1 MKVANK
7 GIIRKLAARF
17 LKAGMTRNII
27 AVTAIALTSLLFTS
41 VFTIGGNMITAI
53 QDQTM
58 RQIGTSAHGCLKYL
72 TMEQYENFAKSPLL
86 KDISYSR
93 LIAIAENEALKKE
106 QCEIRYAED
115 KMARWGFSYPSVG
128 RMPQA
133 KNEIACNT
141 IVLDALG
148 VNHETG
154 SKVPLVFTVGDRT
167 YSQSFVLSGFWEGDR
182 VMRAQ
187 QIWLSK
193 EYAVSVLGEN
203 AVALAGN
210 YAGTISADVWFG
222 NSFDIEGKI
231 LRLIAER
238 GYADGEIQY
247 GVSWAYAASRIDL
260 DPTTVMLAVI
270 ILALILLSGYLII
283 YSIFI
288 ISVNADI
295 HFYGLLKTVGTTG
308 KQLRKIVALQALVL
322 SAVGIPFGLAL
333 GYSGGVLLS
342 PLLLRILSV
351 GDSTARTANPLVFIF
366 ASAFSLLTVFIGCHK
381 PGQTAARV
389 SPVEAVKY
397 SGVSAGGNRKTKRTL
412 KVTPLSMAWANV
424 TREKRKL
431 CVVVLSLSL
440 SLILLNSAVSATK
453 SFDMDAYVSGSITSD
468 FAVADYTLFSA
479 VASNK
484 NTEGVTADFLR
495 EAEARGAEKI
505 SNIYY
510 NNFADYSVEYPV
522 TGPQVYGVGKKEL
535 ESFSDVAYQ
544 KLRSGNYAIVSKH
557 VIAYGDNAVMVP
569 EVGDKLTLTNA
580 NGFARDFEVIS
591 LMDEYPFHLSA
602 RFRYANCLDA
612 ILADDVFLDFYGE
625 VQPMQTNIDV
635 RAENIPGFESW
646 LGSYTTNQHTPPQ
659 SSGVCCSH
667 KVLVSGFIP
676 YDRPRGAG
684 YETLATNQN
693 PNLSYISR
701 ETLKAEFAGLRT
713 TYLALGGAMSFILA
727 LIGILNFINAVVASI
742 IARSREL
749 AMLQSV
755 GMTGKQLHCTLF
767 YEGVCYTALT
777 AVFTLTAGL
786 GIGRLIVQGIAGQ
799 VWFFRQNFTAMPS
812 IYCAIP
818 LFVICALVPLVCY
831 KRLTRESLVER
842 LRVE

>member
-1 MKVANK
+1 MNVANK

-17 LKAGMTRNII
+17 LKAGRTRNII
-27 AVTAIALTSLLFTS
+27 AVTAIALTSILFTS

-53 QDQTM
+53 QNQTM
-58 RQIGTSAHGCLKYL
+58 RQIGTSAHGGLKYL
-72 TMEQYENFAKSPLL
+72 TMEQYENFAKSPLI
-86 KDISYSR
+86 KDISYNV
-93 LIAIAENEALKKE
+93 LIGFAENDTLKKE

-128 RMPQA
+128 KMPQA

-154 SKVPLVFTVGDRT
+154 SSVPLVFTVGGRR
-167 YSQSFVLSGFWEGDR
+167 YSQNFVLSGFWEGDP

-187 QIWLSK
+187 QVWLSK
-193 EYAVSVLGEN
+193 EYVDSVLDEN
-203 AVALAGN
+203 AAVLAESSIEQGN
-210 YAGTISADVWFG
+210 YEGTISADVWFG
-222 NSFDIEGKI
+222 NSFDIDGKMR
-231 LRLIAER
+231 RLIAER
-238 GYADGEIQY
+238 GYAYGEIQY
-247 GVSWAYAASRIDL
+247 GVSWAYAANGIDL

-322 SAVGIPFGLAL
+322 SAVGIPIGLGL

-342 PLLLRILSV
+342 PFLLSLLSV
-351 GDSTARTANPLVFIF
+351 SNSVARTANPLIFIL
-366 ASAFSLLTVFIGCHK
+366 AAVFSLLTVFIGCRK

-397 SGVSAGGNRKTKRTL
+397 SGVTVRGNRKTKKTR

-453 SFDMDAYVSGSITSD
+453 SFDMDAYVSGSLISD
-468 FAVADYTLFSA
+468 FAVADYTVFSA
-479 VASNK
+479 VTSYK
-484 NTEGVTADFLR
+484 NTEGVTAEFLR
-495 EAEARGAEKI
+495 EAEALDAEKI
-505 SNIYY
+505 SNIYFHPSSESRSEHDMLIMQIY
-510 NNFADYSVEYPV
+510 GIGKTELDY
-522 TGPQVYGVGKKEL
+522 
-535 ESFSDVAYQ
+535 FSDIDYE
-544 KLRSGNYAIVSKH
+544 KLRSGNYAIVSRE
-557 VIAYGDNAVMVP
+557 VINYENAVVAIP
-569 EVGDKLTLTNA
+569 EIGDTLTLIDEKNDGIA
-580 NGFARDFEVIS
+580 CDFEVIG
-591 LMDEYPFHLSA
+591 LTDAYPNQLSA
-602 RFRYANCLDA
+602 RYYNVNSLQA
-612 ILADDVFLDFYGE
+612 IIADEVFLDFYGE
-625 VQPMQTNIDV
+625 VRPMQTNINV
-635 RAENIPGFESW
+635 SAENIAEFESW
-646 LGSYTTNQHTPPQ
+646 LSSYT
-659 SSGVCCSH
+659 S
-667 KVLVSGFIP
+667 
-676 YDRPRGAG
+676 
-684 YETLATNQN
+684 NQN
-693 PNLSYISR
+693 PDLSFISR
-701 ETLKAEFAGLRT
+701 ETLKVEFAGLQR

-727 LIGILNFINAVVASI
+727 LIGILNFINTVVASI
-742 IARSREL
+742 ISRRREL

-755 GMTGKQLHCTLF
+755 GMTGKQLRGTLF

-786 GIGRLIVQGIAGQ
+786 GIGRLILQGIAGQ
-799 VWFFRQNFTAMPS
+799 VWFFKQRFTAIPS

-831 KRLTRESLVER
+831 KQLAQESLVER

>member
-1 MKVANK
+1 MNVENK
-7 GIIRKLAARF
+7 AIIRKLAVRF
-17 LKAGMTRNII
+17 LKAGRMRNII
-27 AVTAIALTSLLFTS
+27 AVTAIALTSILFTS
-41 VFTIGGNMITAI
+41 VFTIGGNMIAAI

-58 RQIGTSAHGCLKYL
+58 RQIGTSAHGGLKYL

-86 KDISYSR
+86 KDISYNR
-93 LIAIAENEALKKE
+93 LVSFAENDALKKE

-115 KMARWGFSYPSVG
+115 KMARWGFSYPSIG
-128 RMPQA
+128 KMPQA

-141 IVLDALG
+141 LVLDALG
-148 VNHETG
+148 VKHETG
-154 SKVPLVFTVGDRT
+154 SPVPLVFTVGGRT
-167 YSQSFVLSGFWEGDR
+167 YSQNFVLSGFWEGDK
-182 VMRAQ
+182 VMKAQ
-187 QIWLSK
+187 QVWLSK
-193 EYAVSVLGEN
+193 EYVDSVLDEN
-203 AVALAGN
+203 APVLTGN
-210 YAGTISADVWFG
+210 YAGTINADVWFG

-231 LRLIAER
+231 RRLIAER
-238 GYADGEIQY
+238 GYVDGEIQY
-247 GVSWAYAASRIDL
+247 GVSWAYAANGIAL
-260 DPTTVMLAVI
+260 DPTAVVFAVI

-322 SAVGIPFGLAL
+322 SAVGIPLGLGL

-342 PLLLRILSV
+342 PFLLSILSV
-351 GDSTARTANPLVFIF
+351 SNSAARTVNPLIFIF
-366 ASAFSLLTVFIGCHK
+366 AAAFSLLTVFIGCRK
-381 PGQTAARV
+381 PGQIAARV

-397 SGVSAGGNRKTKRTL
+397 SGVAAGGNRKTKKTR

-453 SFDMDAYVSGSITSD
+453 SFDMDAYLSGSIISD
-468 FAVADYTLFSA
+468 FAVADYTVFSA

-484 NTEGVTADFLR
+484 NTEGVTDEFLR
-495 EAEARGAEKI
+495 EAKARGAEEI
-505 SNIYY
+505 SNTYY
-510 NNFADYSVEYPV
+510 SNFVDYNFEYPV
-522 TGPQVYGVGKKEL
+522 AGPQVYGIGKKEL
-535 ESFSDVAYQ
+535 ESFFDIDYD
-544 KLRSGNYAIVSKH
+544 KLRSGNYVIVSKH

-569 EVGDKLTLTNA
+569 EIGAKLALTNA
-580 NGFARDFEVIS
+580 NGIVRVFEVIS
-591 LMDEYPFHLSA
+591 LVDEYPFHLSA
-602 RFRYANCLDA
+602 RFRFANCLDV
-612 ILADDVFLDFYGE
+612 ILASDVFLDFYGE
-625 VQPMQTNIDV
+625 VQPMQTNINV
-635 RAENIPGFESW
+635 SAESIAEFESW
-646 LGSYTTNQHTPPQ
+646 LSSYTTNQ
-659 SSGVCCSH
+659 
-667 KVLVSGFIP
+667 
-676 YDRPRGAG
+676 
-684 YETLATNQN
+684 N
-693 PNLSYISR
+693 PDLSFISR
-701 ETLKAEFAGLRT
+701 ETLKVEFAGLQR
-713 TYLALGGAMSFILA
+713 TYLALGSAMSFILA

-742 IARSREL
+742 IARRREL

-755 GMTGKQLHCTLF
+755 GMTGKQFRGTLF

-799 VWFFRQNFTAMPS
+799 VWFFRQSFTAMPS

-818 LFVICALVPLVCY
+818 LFIICALVPLVCY
-831 KRLTRESLVER
+831 KRLTQESLVER

>member
-17 LKAGMTRNII
+17 LKAGRTRNII
-27 AVTAIALTSLLFTS
+27 AVTAIALTSILFTS
-41 VFTIGGNMITAI
+41 VFTIVGNMIAAI

-58 RQIGTSAHGCLKYL
+58 RQIGSSAHGGLEYL
-72 TMEQYENFAKSPLL
+72 TMEQYENIAKSPLL
-86 KDISYSR
+86 KDISYNR
-93 LIAIAENEALKKE
+93 LIALAENDALKKE

-128 RMPQA
+128 KMPQA

-167 YSQSFVLSGFWEGDR
+167 YSQSFVLSGFWEGDK

-187 QIWLSK
+187 QVWLSK
-193 EYAVSVLGEN
+193 EYADSVLGEN
-203 AVALAGN
+203 TAALAGN

-222 NSFDIEGKI
+222 NSFDIEGKMR
-231 LRLIAER
+231 RLIAEC

-308 KQLRKIVALQALVL
+308 KQLRRIVRMQALVL
-322 SAVGIPFGLAL
+322 SAVGIPLGLCL
-333 GYSGGVLLS
+333 GYLGGILLS
-342 PLLLRILSV
+342 PFLLSILSV
-351 GDSTARTANPLVFIF
+351 GDSAARTANPLVFIF
-366 ASAFSLLTVFIGCHK
+366 AAAFSLLTVFIGCRK

-397 SGVSAGGNRKTKRTL
+397 SGVAAGGNRKTKKTRR
-412 KVTPLSMAWANV
+412 VTPLSMAWANV
-424 TREKRKL
+424 AREKRKL
-431 CVVVLSLSL
+431 CVIVLSLSL
-440 SLILLNSAVSATK
+440 SLVLLNSAFSATK
-453 SFDMDAYVSGSITSD
+453 SFDMDAYVSGSIVSD
-468 FAVADYTLFSA
+468 FAVADYTVFSA
-479 VASNK
+479 VTSYK
-484 NTEGVTADFLR
+484 NTDGVTDEFLR
-495 EAEARGAEKI
+495 EAEALGTEKI
-505 SNIYY
+505 SNIYFHPSSESRSKHDMPIMQIY
-510 NNFADYSVEYPV
+510 GIGKTELDY
-522 TGPQVYGVGKKEL
+522 
-535 ESFSDVAYQ
+535 FSDIDYE
-544 KLRSGNYAIVSKH
+544 KLRSGNYAIVSRE
-557 VIAYGDNAVMVP
+557 VINYENAAVAIPEIGDT
-569 EVGDKLTLTNA
+569 LTLIDEKNDGIA
-580 NGFARDFEVIS
+580 CDFEVIG
-591 LMDEYPFHLSA
+591 LTDAYPNQLSA
-602 RFRYANCLDA
+602 RYYNVNSLQA
-612 ILADDVFLDFYGE
+612 IIAADVFLDFYGK
-625 VQPMQTNIDV
+625 VQPMQTNISV
-635 RAENIPGFESW
+635 SAENISEFESW
-646 LGSYTTNQHTPPQ
+646 LGSYT
-659 SSGVCCSH
+659 S
-667 KVLVSGFIP
+667 
-676 YDRPRGAG
+676 
-684 YETLATNQN
+684 NQN
-693 PNLSYISR
+693 PDLSFISR
-701 ETLKAEFAGLRT
+701 ETLKAEFAGLQR

-727 LIGILNFINAVVASI
+727 LIGILNFINAIVTSI
-742 IARSREL
+742 IARRREL

-755 GMTGKQLHCTLF
+755 GMTGKQLRGTLF
-767 YEGVCYTALT
+767 CEGLCYTALA

-799 VWFFRQNFTAMPS
+799 VWFFRQSFTAMPS

-818 LFVICALVPLVCY
+818 LFAICALVPLVCY
-831 KRLTRESLVER
+831 KQLTQESLVER
-842 LRVE
+842 LRVVDF